1 MSESRNEMETFSGI
15 QYKAA
20 KYNGLLVLV
29 RDCMTGQ
36 KGITCL
42 DCGSDLIVKKGNIKQ
57 HHFAHAKGST
67 CSSYSGYTGKGGE
80 TMEHY
85 KAKSK
90 IAERFN
96 NADKLEISRRL
107 CIGCSKNEIITD
119 LAVYKRNGYFACI
132 EFPYTDLKGVKRK
145 ADVAIIDNSGN
156 CHFIV
161 EIKKTHATPEENREG
176 CAWVELCAT
185 SVIHNTDDKF
195 ICIRCPNRYC
205 NDCQNEFKRRQEL
218 LKQERER
225 EERRRIMIEKMAEQ
239 RKEEAKRMA
248 DELEEKERKR
258 KENEEKERQRKIK
271 LIEFHRRQNEE
282 RFRLRKEEEERKRKE
297 DEDRFRLRKEE
308 EERKRKEDEERIQKQ
323 KEEQRI
329 AHERELRIWH
339 MIRQYKLDY
348 TEVLK
353 EIKTTVKWIEPIKP
367 PVKKMVLTTNTSC
380 KSRYCLSCKRYNNG
394 ITDRCVCERPR
405 YKPLDGILMFA

>member
-1 MSESRNEMETFSGI
+1 MSDTRNEMESFSCI
-15 QYKAA
+15 QYKPA
-20 KYNGLLVLV
+20 KYNGLLVIV

-42 DCGSDLIVKKGNIKQ
+42 DCGCDLIVKKGNIKQ
-57 HHFAHAKGST
+57 HHFAHAKGSA
-67 CSSYSGYTGKGGE
+67 CSYYSGYTGRGGE

-107 CIGCSKNEIITD
+107 CIGCSKNEVITD
-119 LAVYKRNGYFACI
+119 LAIYKRNGYFACI
-132 EFPYTDLKGVKRK
+132 ELPYTDLRGIKRK
-145 ADVAIIDNSGN
+145 ADVAVIDNSGN

-176 CAWVELCAT
+176 CAWTELCAT

-195 ICIRCPNRYC
+195 NCIRCPNRYC

-225 EERRRIMIEKMAEQ
+225 EERRRIMIEKMAAI

-248 DELEEKERKR
+248 DELEEKERKQ
-258 KENEEKERQRKIK
+258 KEDKEKQRQRNRDMLWEQI
-271 LIEFHRRQNEE
+271 
-282 RFRLRKEEEERKRKE
+282 RKKNE
-297 DEDRFRLRKEE
+297 DEDRKM
-308 EERKRKEDEERIQKQ
+308 KEDEEHIRKQ
-323 KEEQRI
+323 KEEQRL
-329 AHERELRIWH
+329 AHERELTIWQ
-339 MIRQYKLDY
+339 MNRQYKLDY
-348 TEVLK
+348 MEVLK
-353 EIKTTVKWIEPIKP
+353 EIITNIKWIEPIKP
-367 PVKKMVLTTNTSC
+367 PVKKMVMTTITPPVARICLTCRIWNNDRIYKC
-380 KSRYCLSCKRYNNG
+380 KCDKPTYR
-394 ITDRCVCERPR
+394 
-405 YKPLDGILMFA
+405 PLDRVLRFA

>member
-1 MSESRNEMETFSGI
+1 MTESRNEMETFSGI

-42 DCGSDLIVKKGNIKQ
+42 DCGCDLIVKKGNIKQ
-57 HHFAHAKGST
+57 HHFAHTKGST

-96 NADKLEISRRL
+96 NAEKLQIMRRL
-107 CIGCSKNEIITD
+107 CMGCSKNEIITD
-119 LAVYKRNGYFACI
+119 LAVYKQNGYFACV
-132 EFPYTDLKGVKRK
+132 EFPYIDMKGVKRK
-145 ADVAIIDNSGN
+145 ADVAVIDNSGN

-161 EIKKTHATPEENREG
+161 EIKKSHATPEENREG

-185 SVIHNTDDKF
+185 SVNNNTDDIF
-195 ICIRCPNRYC
+195 VCVRCPNRYC
-205 NDCQNEFKRRQEL
+205 ADCENEIKRRRERWE
-218 LKQERER
+218 QERER

-248 DELEEKERKR
+248 DELEEKERQR
-258 KENEEKERQRKIK
+258 KENERQRKIK
-271 LIEFHRRQNEE
+271 LMEFHRRQNEE
-282 RFRLRKEEEERKRKE
+282 RFRLRREEALGLLFAVMIRRNKRVGYIEMLRPIRKEERMRKKAVRLAEEQEKQRIKKEEE
-297 DEDRFRLRKEE
+297 DRLRKLEE
-308 EERKRKEDEERIQKQ
+308 TRKTSIQDIAKLEKIARKDLPKC
-323 KEEQRI
+323 
-329 AHERELRIWH
+329 
-339 MIRQYKLDY
+339 
-348 TEVLK
+348 
-353 EIKTTVKWIEPIKP
+353 P
-367 PVKKMVLTTNTSC
+367 
-380 KSRYCLSCKRYNNG
+380 
-394 ITDRCVCERPR
+394 RCVSRCCYTCRARVAQKVKLLRLGLVES
-405 YKPLDGILMFA
+405 

>member
-1 MSESRNEMETFSGI
+1 MSESRNEMETLSGI
-15 QYKAA
+15 QYKPA

-57 HHFAHAKGST
+57 HHFAHAKGSA

-96 NADKLEISRRL
+96 NADNLEISRRL
-107 CIGCSKNEIITD
+107 CIGCSKNEVITD
-119 LAVYKRNGYFACI
+119 LAVYKQNGYFACI

-145 ADVAIIDNSGN
+145 ADIAVIDNSGN

-176 CAWVELCAT
+176 CVWVELGAT

-195 ICIRCPNRYC
+195 VCVRCPNRYC
-205 NDCQNEFKRRQEL
+205 VDCQNEFKRRQEL

-225 EERRRIMIEKMAEQ
+225 EERRRIMIERLAEQ

-271 LIEFHRRQNEE
+271 LIEFHRRQDEE
-282 RFRLRKEEEERKRKE
+282 RFRLRREEEERKK
-297 DEDRFRLRKEE
+297 
-308 EERKRKEDEERIQKQ
+308 KEDEERIQKQ

-339 MIRQYKLDY
+339 MNRQYKLYY
-348 TEVLK
+348 TELLK
-353 EIKTTVKWIEPIKP
+353 EIETTVKWIEPIKP
-367 PVKKMVLTTNTSC
+367 PVKKLVLATNTSC
-380 KSRYCLSCKRYNNG
+380 KSRYCLSCKRYNDG
-394 ITDRCVCERPR
+394 ITERCVCERPR
-405 YKPLDGILMFA
+405 YKPLNGVLLFA